1 MRNNQIK
8 RTETCEE
15 TVKMGSEKR
24 QKPKI
29 LLLGTIEHAHDAWSR
44 ITEIADII
52 TPKSTTR
59 SEFLTECS
67 SGAFSFCSIA
77 YRTFDSTTLT
87 GPLDPLLI
95 SSLPPSLKYII
106 HVGAGYDVIS
116 IPACTARGIRVSN
129 TPSAVDE
136 ATADCALFLLL
147 GAMRNFNAGMTA
159 LRQGEWRGG
168 LEEEVERGERK
179 VVMPPLGRDP
189 RGKTLGI
196 LGMGGIGKC
205 LARKCWGAFGMRV
218 KYLNRR
224 RDEEGERELIK
235 EGVRVEWVGDDSEEG
250 FEEGLKRLLAESDVL
265 SLNLPLNAQ
274 TRHIISTE
282 EFAMMKPG
290 IVIINTARGAV
301 MDEAAL
307 VEALESGQVHSAG
320 LDVYENEP
328 EIHPGLLANPNVML
342 VPHMGTW
349 TVETET
355 KMEEWAISNV
365 RMAIEEG
372 KLRSIVP
379 EQRDMQ

>member
-1 MRNNQIK
+1 
-8 RTETCEE
+8 
-15 TVKMGSEKR
+15 MGSEEQ

-29 LLLGTIEHAHDAWSR
+29 LLLGTIEHAHEAWSR
-44 ITEIADII
+44 ITSIADII
-52 TPKSTTR
+52 QPTSTDR
-59 SEFLTECS
+59 PSFLSECR
-67 SGAFSFCSIA
+67 SGAFSSCLLA
-77 YRTFDSTTLT
+77 YRTFDSTALT
-87 GPLDPLLI
+87 GPLDHELI
-95 SSLPPSLKYII
+95 SALPSSIKYIC
-106 HVGAGYDVIS
+106 HVGAGYDAIS

-159 LRQGEWRGG
+159 LRRNEWRGG
-168 LEEEVERGERK
+168 TEEEVEMTK
-179 VVMPPLGRDP
+179 TKTIKMPPLGRDP

-205 LARKCWGAFGMRV
+205 LARKVAGAFGMKV
-218 KYLNRR
+218 QYLNRK
-224 RDEEGERELIK
+224 RDWEGEKELLMSS
-235 EGVRVEWVGDDSEEG
+235 EQGGGGSPPGVEVEWVETMEE
-250 FEEGLKRLLAESDVL
+250 LLRASDVL
-265 SLNLPLNAQ
+265 SLNLPLNAE
-274 TRHIISTE
+274 TRHIISTK

-307 VEALESGQVHSAG
+307 VEALESGQVQSVG

-379 EQRDMQ
+379 EQRDM

>member
-1 MRNNQIK
+1 
-8 RTETCEE
+8 
-15 TVKMGSEKR
+15 MGSKEH

-29 LLLGTIEHAHDAWSR
+29 LLLGTIEHAHEAWSR
-44 ITEIADII
+44 ITSIADII
-52 TPKSTTR
+52 QPTSTDRTSFL
-59 SEFLTECS
+59 SECA
-67 SGAFSFCSIA
+67 SGAFSSCLLA

-87 GPLDPLLI
+87 GPLDHDLI
-95 SSLPPSLKYII
+95 SALPPSIKYIC
-106 HVGAGYDVIS
+106 HVGAGYDAIS

-159 LRQGEWRGG
+159 LRRNEWRGG
-168 LEEEVERGERK
+168 TTVEEEQTK
-179 VVMPPLGRDP
+179 TIKMPPLGRDP

-205 LARKCWGAFGMRV
+205 LARKVAGAFGMKV
-218 KYLNRR
+218 QYLNRK
-224 RDEEGERELIK
+224 RDWEGEKELK
-235 EGVRVEWVGDDSEEG
+235 EEQGGGSPRVEVEWVETMEQ
-250 FEEGLKRLLAESDVL
+250 LLGTSDVL
-265 SLNLPLNAQ
+265 SLNLPLNAE
-274 TRHIISTE
+274 TRHIISTK

-307 VEALESGQVHSAG
+307 VEALESGQVQSVG

-365 RMAIEEG
+365 QMAIEEG

-379 EQRDMQ
+379 EQRNMQ

>member
-1 MRNNQIK
+1 
-8 RTETCEE
+8 
-15 TVKMGSEKR
+15 MGSEEH

-44 ITEIADII
+44 ITEIADVVQP
-52 TPKSTTR
+52 TSRDRTSFL
-59 SEFLTECS
+59 SECA
-67 SGAFSFCSIA
+67 SGAFSSCLLA

-87 GPLDPLLI
+87 GPLDHELV
-95 SSLPPSLKYII
+95 SALPASIKYIC
-106 HVGAGYDVIS
+106 HVGAGYDAIS

-147 GAMRNFNAGMTA
+147 GAIRNFNAGMTA
-159 LRQGEWRGG
+159 LRRNEWRGG
-168 LEEEVERGERK
+168 TQDEVQVEGERK
-179 VVMPPLGRDP
+179 TKKTIKMPPLGRDP

-205 LARKCWGAFGMRV
+205 LARKVAGAFGMKV
-218 KYLNRR
+218 QYLNRR
-224 RDEEGERELIK
+224 RDEEGERELR
-235 EGVRVEWVGDDSEEG
+235 EQNPVGVEVKWVETMEE
-250 FEEGLKRLLAESDVL
+250 LLRGSDVL
-265 SLNLPLNAQ
+265 SLNLPLNAG
-274 TRHIISTE
+274 TRHIISTK

-307 VEALESGQVHSAG
+307 VEALESGQVHSVG

>member
-1 MRNNQIK
+1 
-8 RTETCEE
+8 
-15 TVKMGSEKR
+15 MGSEES

-29 LLLGTIEHAHDAWSR
+29 LLLGTIEHAHEAWR
-44 ITEIADII
+44 QIEAIAEVVK
-52 TPKSTTR
+52 PVSTDRT
-59 SEFLTECS
+59 SFLEECA
-67 SGAFSFCSIA
+67 SGAFSSCLLA
-77 YRTFDSTTLT
+77 YRTFDSTSLT
-87 GPLDPLLI
+87 GPLDQTLI
-95 SSLPPSLKYII
+95 SSLPPSIKYII
-106 HVGAGYDVIS
+106 HVGAGYDAIS
-116 IPACTARGIRVSN
+116 IPACSARGIRVSN

-159 LRQGEWRGG
+159 LRSGEWRGG
-168 LEEEVERGERK
+168 SKEEVEKGEK
-179 VVMPPLGRDP
+179 KTVMPVLGRDP

-205 LARKCWGAFGMRV
+205 LARKVAGAFGMRV
-218 KYLNRR
+218 KYLNRK
-224 RDEEGERELIK
+224 RDVEGEGELRDS
-235 EGVRVEWVGDDSEEG
+235 GVEVEWVGGTSESSDDEGKEGGNG
-250 FEEGLKRLLAESDVL
+250 FEEGLKRLLQESDVL
-265 SLNLPLNAQ
+265 SLNLPLNPQ
-274 TRHIISTE
+274 TRHIISHN
-282 EFAMMKPG
+282 EFALMKRG

-301 MDEAAL
+301 MDESAL
-307 VEALESGQVHSAG
+307 VDALESGQVHSVG

-372 KLRSIVP
+372 RLRSIVP
-379 EQRDMQ
+379 EQRGMQ